1 MSHRCSQEGAGK
13 FDSILT
19 DASNFWSAAV
29 TGVEE
34 NTTLS
39 GANIKACSGD
49 RSEKN
54 DSSILAFFLT
64 SVLIRLKFN
73 ILMGVEQAVSFK
85 KTDNHF
91 LLEDIII

>member
-54 DSSILAFFLT
+54 DSSVFVLEVA
-64 SVLIRLKFN
+64 SVPIGIKYKRNK
-73 ILMGVEQAVSFK
+73 GK
-85 KTDNHF
+85 
-91 LLEDIII
+91 